1 MDTRVSKSES
11 VQHGQAASAS
21 QSVVNGNAM
30 SAIDCKPATGG
41 KTCAKCETYKPFN
54 AFYPFRKNIDGYSV
68 NCLACNRGNTG
79 GVVAKAAPA
88 PGVALS
94 RYAVET
100 ALRQGE
106 RADGTLRTH
115 TDIDRTGIVH
125 RGAVSPAIAGYLR
138 ATGAVST

>member
-1 MDTRVSKSES
+1 VSNSKS
-11 VQHGQAASAS
+11 VQHGQAAAPAASAS
-21 QSVVNGNAM
+21 VGVVKGTE
-30 SAIDCKPATGG
+30 ATSG
-41 KTCAKCETYKPFN
+41 KTCAKCETYKPFD

-79 GVVAKAAPA
+79 GVVTKAAPA

-115 TDIDRTGIVH
+115 TDIDRTGIVY
-125 RGAVSPAIAGYLR
+125 RGAVSPAIAGYLK
-138 ATGAVST
+138 ATGAVCTR